1 MTIKQLIESLSKIED
16 QEIKVMVRGY
26 EVGYDDIVNIN
37 PVPIDIALNVNNEWY
52 YGAHETVQ
60 HICAQ
65 DLHKYKYNIVKAIV
79 L

>member
-1 MTIKQLIESLSKIED
+1 MTVKQLIESLSNIQD
-16 QEIKVMVRGY
+16 QDITVMVTGY
-26 EVGYDDIVNIN
+26 EGGYDDIVNIN

-52 YGAHETVQ
+52 YGPHETIQ

-65 DLHKYKYNIVKAIV
+65 DLHKYNIVKAIV